1 MLKPLKDKVILTVEK
16 EEKTKSGIVLNE
28 PLEKDCIIATVYST
42 SNEEEKLKVK
52 DKVVISKF
60 SGSKIEYENEEY
72 LVIDIDSI
80 LAKVEEE

>member
-28 PLEKDCIIATVYST
+28 PLEKDCIIATVYSI

-72 LVIDIDSI
+72 LIIDIDSI